1 MTSTIQ
7 APRRATTLILSIQQ
21 QSFRP
26 LSQRHQ
32 LLNCASTLK
41 FYSTKPPS
49 ENVDEK
55 TKDLPPKEPSQPD
68 EDGINGPLSTLP
80 PPLNLPEKGDRST
93 PAHLF
98 QIGRA
103 YGKFYWAGVKAT
115 WANRKRAKALKSQ
128 ITSANRAHGLPNMPR
143 PLLAHLEFYYENV
156 TEGKE
161 KLTRTNFQLLM
172 REQYDSR
179 KLPPFALMVALFGE
193 WLPLI
198 VPFVPSAVPRTC
210 RIPKQIEDMRK
221 GVEER
226 RKKSFR
232 QGLKT
237 PKPAEENDEAM
248 PTSMAGGKK
257 ALPRLYMSMRTAQH
271 IVKLG
276 KQESMH
282 VSRVLGIGGRLFDSM
297 GVQHPLFPVKLMR
310 HLGYLH
316 IDDEL
321 LLQDWVLSHLT
332 LSTEETRIACEERGI
347 DVVGRGESEMKEDLS
362 KWLEGRKRDDGSYGE
377 ILKMLFT
384 RPNVWGQSQIE
395 AATESTK

>member
-1 MTSTIQ
+1 MTSSIQ
-7 APRRATTLILSIQQ
+7 APRRATTLIFSVHQ

-32 LLNCASTLK
+32 ILRANTFKS
-41 FYSTKPPS
+41 YSTQPPS

-55 TKDLPPKEPSQPD
+55 TKELPPKEPSQPD
-68 EDGINGPLSTLP
+68 EDGINGPISTLP
-80 PPLNLPEKGDRST
+80 PPLNLPEKGNRST
-93 PAHLF
+93 PGHLF

-103 YGKFYWAGVKAT
+103 YGKFYWTGVKAT
-115 WANRKRAKALKSQ
+115 WANHKRAKALKTQ
-128 ITSANRAHGLPNMPR
+128 IMATNRACGLPNMPR
-143 PLLAHLEFYYENV
+143 PLLAHLEFYYENA
-156 TEGKE
+156 GKG
-161 KLTRTNFQLLM
+161 KLTRTDFQLLM
-172 REQYDSR
+172 REQYDFR

-232 QGLKT
+232 EGLST
-237 PKPAEENDEAM
+237 PKPAESNDDAM
-248 PTSMAGGKK
+248 PTSAAGGKK
-257 ALPRLYMSMRTAQH
+257 ALPRLYISMRTAQH
-271 IVKLG
+271 IVKMG
-276 KQESMH
+276 KPQMMH
-282 VSRVLGIGGRLFDSM
+282 VSRALGIGGRLFDSL
-297 GVQHPLFPVKLMR
+297 GVSHPLFPVKLMR

-321 LLQDWVLSHLT
+321 LLKDWVLSHLT
-332 LSTEETRIACEERGI
+332 LSEEETRIACEDRGI
-347 DVVGRGESEMKEDLS
+347 DVVGRGQSEMKEDLS
-362 KWLEGRKRDDGSYGE
+362 KWLEGRKRDSGDYEE

-384 RPNVWGQSQIE
+384 RPNVWDQARIE
-395 AATESTK
+395 APESTN

>member
-1 MTSTIQ
+1 MTTTIS
-7 APRRATTLILSIQQ
+7 APRRATSILFSLQQ

-26 LSQRHQ
+26 LSQRNHI
-32 LLNCASTLK
+32 LSAINFKS
-41 FYSTKPPS
+41 YSTQPPS
-49 ENVDEK
+49 SNVDEK
-55 TKDLPPKEPSQPD
+55 TKELPPKEPSQPD

-98 QIGRA
+98 QIGRT
-103 YGKFYWAGVKAT
+103 YGKFYWNGVKAT
-115 WANRKRAKALKSQ
+115 WANRKRAKALKAQ
-128 ITSANRAHGLPNMPR
+128 IIAENRAAGLPNMPR
-143 PLLAHLEFYYENV
+143 PLLAHLEFYYEN
-156 TEGKE
+156 TGKQ
-161 KLTRTNFQLLM
+161 KLTRTDFQLLM
-172 REQYDSR
+172 REQYDTR

-232 QGLKT
+232 EGIAT
-237 PKPAEENDEAM
+237 PKPAEDDEAAM
-248 PTSMAGGKK
+248 PTSLAGGKK
-257 ALPRLYMSMRTAQH
+257 ALPRLYTAMRTAQH
-271 IVKLG
+271 LAKLG
-276 KQESMH
+276 KPQSLH

-297 GVQHPLFPVKLMR
+297 GVHHPLFPVKLMR

-321 LLQDWVLSHLT
+321 LLQDEVLSHLT
-332 LSTEETRIACEERGI
+332 LGAEETRIACEERGI
-347 DVVGRGESEMKEDLS
+347 DVTGRDESDLKEDLS
-362 KWLEGRKRDDGSYGE
+362 KWLEGRKRDDGNYSE

-384 RPNVWGQSQIE
+384 RPNVWGQSQVE
-395 AATESTK
+395 APKPTDN